1 MKSHRKKRRGSTGVG
16 SMQCQELTIPEMED
30 GLIDQIQFKQVFEE
44 ESQAAAAL
52 SHYAQEPL
60 IVCVDRTEVY
70 WAY

>member
-1 MKSHRKKRRGSTGVG
+1 M
-16 SMQCQELTIPEMED
+16 PEMED